1 MTNIVTVDYLLN
13 LLQKLHDAGGGA
25 MVIKCGDGF
34 LHEDEIA
41 VKYMAEEVQFRGHL
55 YNVSIAQKVK
65 EFCKDI
71 ETATNKF
78 YDVNDESED

>member
-1 MTNIVTVDYLLN
+1 
-13 LLQKLHDAGGGA
+13 
-25 MVIKCGDGF
+25 
-34 LHEDEIA
+34 
-41 VKYMAEEVQFRGHL
+41 MAEAVQFRGNL
-55 YNVSIAQKVK
+55 YSVPIAQKVK

>member
-1 MTNIVTVDYLLN
+1 MGSERL
-13 LLQKLHDAGGGA
+13 
-25 MVIKCGDGF
+25 
-34 LHEDEIA
+34 
-41 VKYMAEEVQFRGHL
+41 
-55 YNVSIAQKVK
+55 AQKVK